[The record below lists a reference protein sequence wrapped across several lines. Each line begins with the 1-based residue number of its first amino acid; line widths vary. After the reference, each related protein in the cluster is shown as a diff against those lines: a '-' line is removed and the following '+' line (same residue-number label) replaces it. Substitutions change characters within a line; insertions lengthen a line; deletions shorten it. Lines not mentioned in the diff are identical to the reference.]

1 MGNSSEKAAR
11 QARNVLVL
19 SASKKVALVQR
30 FQRAFRELGM
40 ANSVVWAG
48 DVSENVL
55 AKIAADKVWRMPRLS
70 KISAQEFGAFCKD
83 NDIQMVVPTRDGEL
97 TFFAAHAAE
106 LKSSFGI
113 TVHVSAPPAID
124 FCVDKYKYYKT
135 CKQNGIPA
143 IATYL
148 SLEDLLKEHPGCTSL
163 VLKQR
168 FGAGAKDM
176 HIGISPADA
185 AQIADQTEHPI
196 FQPMVNGTEYSV
208 DCYVNLQGE
217 VVCVVPRTRNLVVNG
232 ESAVTITQDSQKLID
247 HTIAMLK
254 CAPGLFGH
262 AVVQAFILEDGS
274 VQFIETNARFG
285 GASSLGMEAGCDSC
299 KWFVKECNG
308 EHIEKSRDYK
318 IGLKMSR
325 LPTDSFVQIK

>member
-113 TVHVSAPPAID
+113 TVHVSAPPAI
-124 FCVDKYKYYKT
+124 
-135 CKQNGIPA
+135 
-143 IATYL
+143 
-148 SLEDLLKEHPGCTSL
+148 
-163 VLKQR
+163 
-168 FGAGAKDM
+168 
-176 HIGISPADA
+176 
-185 AQIADQTEHPI
+185 
-196 FQPMVNGTEYSV
+196 
-208 DCYVNLQGE
+208 
-217 VVCVVPRTRNLVVNG
+217 
-232 ESAVTITQDSQKLID
+232 
-247 HTIAMLK
+247 
-254 CAPGLFGH
+254 
-262 AVVQAFILEDGS
+262 
-274 VQFIETNARFG
+274 
-285 GASSLGMEAGCDSC
+285 
-299 KWFVKECNG
+299 
-308 EHIEKSRDYK
+308 
-318 IGLKMSR
+318 
-325 LPTDSFVQIK
+325 